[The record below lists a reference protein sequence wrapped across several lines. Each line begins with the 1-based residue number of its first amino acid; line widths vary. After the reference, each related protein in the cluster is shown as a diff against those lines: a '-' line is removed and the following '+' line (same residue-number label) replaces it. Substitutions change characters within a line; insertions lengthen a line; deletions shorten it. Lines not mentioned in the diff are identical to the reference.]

1 MIPQQTFE
9 SYPVFGD
16 NATKIKPDDAKYA
29 AGFQQ
34 SDVLPAEWMN
44 WAWGKNTKGITD
56 LNRGMTS
63 VETEILNVLTAGGQT
78 PAEATGNQLL
88 QSINYLIG
96 QAETRAKLAAHPI
109 GSLYWSGDSTDPGQ
123 LFGGTWAPVKDC
135 FVWAKGDSDT
145 ANAIGQNAIAGGA
158 KTVTLEI
165 ANLPSHNHTFSGSE
179 VTTGASSAANT
190 GTESSHTHDM
200 QHYHSRGTMEITGQ
214 ISNASGTFGVMG
226 FEASASAGTDAFS
239 FSSFS
244 GHNRTGDSG
253 SGGKSA
259 KVLSFK
265 ASSGW
270 SGLTSNSLT
279 SGSAAKNSTG
289 AGSSHSHTMA
299 HTHNVTASGTI
310 GSTGSGTA
318 VNKMPPYII
327 KYCWERTA

>member
-44 WAWGKNTKGITD
+44 WVWNKDSKGISD

-78 PAEATGNQLL
+78 PAEATANQLL

-96 QAETRAKLAAHPI
+96 QAETRAKLAAHPV
-109 GSLYWSGDSTDPGQ
+109 GSLYWSGDPTDPGQ
-123 LFGGTWAPVKDC
+123 LFGGTWAPVKDS

-158 KTVTLEI
+158 KTHTI
-165 ANLPSHNHTFSGSE
+165 TTNNLPNLTLTGSTTSQSTTTTGNQSANPTFSW
-179 VTTGASSAANT
+179 TG
-190 GTESSHTHDM
+190 SHTHGAL
-200 QHYHSRGTMEITGQ
+200 SRNWSVEVANECRPLASSREAGFGTPAVQSISGQ
-214 ISNASGTFGVMG
+214 MTYLTTSKSGSSFIESKSLTVSGT
-226 FEASASAGTDAFS
+226 
-239 FSSFS
+239 
-244 GHNRTGDSG
+244 
-253 SGGKSA
+253 
-259 KVLSFK
+259 
-265 ASSGW
+265 
-270 SGLTSNSLT
+270 T
-279 SGSAAKNSTG
+279 SGNHT
-289 AGSSHSHTMA
+289 HSYS
-299 HTHNVTASGTI
+299 HTHNVSVSASYNNAGI
-310 GSTGSGTA
+310 
-318 VNKMPPYII
+318 NHMPPYII

>member
-96 QAETRAKLAAHPI
+96 QAETRAKLAAHPV

-135 FVWAKGDSDT
+135 FVWAKGDNDT
-145 ANAIGQNAIAGGA
+145 PNAIGQNAIAGGA
-158 KTVTLEI
+158 KTVTLTVNQI
-165 ANLPSHNHTFSGSE
+165 P
-179 VTTGASSAANT
+179 
-190 GTESSHTHDM
+190 SHTHIFTGTAVTSDANN
-200 QHYHSRGTMEITGQ
+200 RGHTHNFEHKHTTGGMSANSTGSVTGMLLYNDSVDVPTTAGA
-214 ISNASGTFGVMG
+214 ISVTREGASYTGTSKKNGSYLKSISINVSHTHTTNSLTNASGT
-226 FEASASAGTDAFS
+226 AIT
-239 FSSFS
+239 
-244 GHNRTGDSG
+244 NTGGESQ
-253 SGGKSA
+253 
-259 KVLSFK
+259 
-265 ASSGW
+265 
-270 SGLTSNSLT
+270 N
-279 SGSAAKNSTG
+279 
-289 AGSSHSHTMA
+289 
-299 HTHNVTASGTI
+299 HTHSVTASGTNAN
-310 GSTGSGTA
+310 TGGGGA
-318 VNKMPPYII
+318 HDNMPPYII

>member
-96 QAETRAKLAAHPI
+96 QAESRAKLAAHPI

-123 LFGGTWAPVKDC
+123 LFGGTWSPVKDC
-135 FVWAKGDSDT
+135 FVWAKGDNDT
-145 ANAIGQNAIAGGA
+145 PNAIGQNAIAGGA
-158 KTVTLEI
+158 KTVTLET
-165 ANLPSHNHTFSGSE
+165 ANLPSHSHTIGGS
-179 VTTGASSAANT
+179 TGS
-190 GTESSHTHDM
+190 ESSHTHNMGSHTHTLTNGIAKVATTLSSTKQYMMGDYTDYRM
-200 QHYHSRGTMEITGQ
+200 SFT
-214 ISNASGTFGVMG
+214 SGTAYLGYKTL
-226 FEASASAGTDAFS
+226 GTDGKATS
-239 FSSFS
+239 TIS
-244 GHNRTGDSG
+244 GRTDGPS
-253 SGGKSA
+253 
-259 KVLSFK
+259 
-265 ASSGW
+265 
-270 SGLTSNSLT
+270 TNT
-279 SGSAAKNSTG
+279 TG
-289 AGSSHSHTMA
+289 AGSSHSHTLPA
-299 HTHNVTASGTI
+299 NT

-318 VNKMPPYII
+318 VDKMPPYII

>member
-44 WAWGKNTKGITD
+44 WAWSKNTKGITD

-109 GSLYWSGDSTDPGQ
+109 GSLYWSGDPTDPGQ

-135 FVWAKGDSDT
+135 FVWAKGDNDT

-158 KTVTLEI
+158 KTVTLET
-165 ANLPSHNHTFSGSE
+165 ANLPSHSHTIGGSTGSE
-179 VTTGASSAANT
+179 SAHTHNM
-190 GTESSHTHDM
+190 GSHTH
-200 QHYHSRGTMEITGQ
+200 SLTNGT
-214 ISNASGTFGVMG
+214 ASV
-226 FEASASAGTDAFS
+226 
-239 FSSFS
+239 SSS
-244 GHNRTGDSG
+244 VSSTKTIVHGEPASG
-253 SGGKSA
+253 SGYNFAGGSA
-259 KVLSFK
+259 YMMGFTKAQSLIS
-265 ASSGW
+265 ASSTI
-270 SGLTSNSLT
+270 SGKTNGPSTNT
-279 SGSAAKNSTG
+279 TG
-289 AGSSHSHTMA
+289 AGSSHSHTLPA
-299 HTHNVTASGTI
+299 NT

-318 VNKMPPYII
+318 VDKMPPYII

>member
-96 QAETRAKLAAHPI
+96 QAETRAKLAAHPV

-123 LFGGTWAPVKDC
+123 LFGGTWTPVKDC
-135 FVWAKGDSDT
+135 FVWAKGDNDT
-145 ANAIGQNAIAGGA
+145 PNAIGQNAIAGGA
-158 KTVTLEI
+158 KTVTLTES
-165 ANLPSHNHTFSGSE
+165 NLPSHRHSYTP
-179 VTTGASSAANT
+179 TGN
-190 GTESSHTHDM
+190 
-200 QHYHSRGTMEITGQ
+200 ITGG
-214 ISNASGTFGVMG
+214 SYKFTGSAVNA
-226 FEASASAGTDAFS
+226 
-239 FSSFS
+239 
-244 GHNRTGDSG
+244 G
-253 SGGKSA
+253 SGGNWMFRIRRFSDAADNDAVISTSYKTNLTITTAGGSDCTGNRIQRITNTSPEYT
-259 KVLSFK
+259 KVEH
-265 ASSGW
+265 SGHQH
-270 SGLTSNSLT
+270 SVTAAGTISVTTNPT
-279 SGSAAKNSTG
+279 FTGSASNTG
-289 AGSSHSHTMA
+289 Y
-299 HTHNVTASGTI
+299 
-310 GSTGSGTA
+310 TGSGTA
-318 VNKMPPYII
+318 VDKMPPYII